1 MADQREH
8 DAMEDGRHTLG
19 GDDFGEEDTA
29 LLSREEQLADM
40 DFEEQYNDEQYNEI
54 DQGRWD
60 DDPNPYD
67 GTYSE
72 A

>member
-1 MADQREH
+1 
-8 DAMEDGRHTLG
+8 MEDEEMSQWEAERQQ
-19 GDDFGEEDTA
+19 EEDVA
-29 LLSREEQLADM
+29 AERLDLEAFD
-40 DFEEQYNDEQYNEI
+40 DDPFNDI

-72 A
+72 E